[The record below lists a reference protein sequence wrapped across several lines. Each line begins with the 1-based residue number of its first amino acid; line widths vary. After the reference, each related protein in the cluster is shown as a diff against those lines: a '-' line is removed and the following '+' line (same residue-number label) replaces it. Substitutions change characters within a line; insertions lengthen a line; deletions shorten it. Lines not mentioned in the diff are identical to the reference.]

1 MIAIL
6 EAMKECK
13 DVTYRDVVYMI
24 YKRQEELGQGP
35 EENDDE

>member
-1 MIAIL
+1 MMAIL

-13 DVTYRDVVYMI
+13 DVTYRDVVHMI
-24 YKRQEELGQGP
+24 YKRQEELEQGP